1 MGVLT
6 ISHSYITIQKWD
18 KVLPMNGCQKKERGY
33 YRRHMI

>member
-18 KVLPMNGCQKKERGY
+18 KVLPMNVCQKKDRCY
-33 YRRHMI
+33 YWIHMI

>member
-18 KVLPMNGCQKKERGY
+18 KVLPMKQQGKTESDRC
-33 YRRHMI
+33 